1 MIELATTIAF
11 ALLALGMLFTLIRL
25 ILGPTLADRILA
37 LDVLTTLG
45 IGIIAT
51 FAVRV
56 GQAAYID
63 VAIALSLMGFVA
75 TISFAKYLISGGK
88 Q

>member
-1 MIELATTIAF
+1 MIEFATNIAF
-11 ALLALGMLFTLIRL
+11 ALLALAMLFALVRL

-51 FAVRV
+51 FAISV
-56 GQAAYID
+56 GQSVYID
-63 VAIALSLMGFVA
+63 VAISLSLMTFVA
-75 TISFAKYLISGGK
+75 TISFAKYLISGEK

>member
-11 ALLALGMLFTLIRL
+11 ALLGLGVLFTLIRL

-45 IGIIAT
+45 IGVIAT

-56 GQAAYID
+56 GQSVYID
-63 VAIALSLMGFVA
+63 VAIALALKGFVA
-75 TISFAKYLISGGK
+75 TKSFAKSLISGE
-88 Q
+88 